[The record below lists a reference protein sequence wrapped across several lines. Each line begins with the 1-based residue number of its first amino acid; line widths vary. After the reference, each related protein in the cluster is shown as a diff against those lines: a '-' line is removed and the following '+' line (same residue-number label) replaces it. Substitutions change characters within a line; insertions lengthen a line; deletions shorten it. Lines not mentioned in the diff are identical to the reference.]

1 MINEDVKGFLSKLPE
16 KGRLLGLDLGDKRI
30 GLALSDVSRQI
41 ATPLETLQRTKFA
54 NDARKL
60 VALYDQHS
68 VIGMVLGFPINMNGT
83 QGPRCQ
89 ASRDFARN
97 FVACLQV
104 PILLWDERLSTAAV
118 TNTLLDADLSRNK
131 RAKVVDKM
139 AARYILQGAL
149 DALTRLNISQE

>member
-118 TNTLLDADLSRNK
+118 THTLLAADLSRNK

-139 AARYILQGAL
+139 AAGYILQGAL
-149 DALTRLNISQE
+149 DALTRLNISQ

>member
-16 KGRLLGLDLGDKRI
+16 KGRLLGLDLGKKTI

-41 ATPLETLQRTKFA
+41 ATPLETLQRTKFT
-54 NDARKL
+54 NDASKL
-60 VALYDQHS
+60 IALYDQHS

-97 FVACLQV
+97 LVACLQV
-104 PILLWDERLSTAAV
+104 PVLLWDERLSTAAV

-139 AARYILQGAL
+139 AAGYILQGAL
-149 DALTRLNISQE
+149 DALTHLNVSQ